1 MEKIKG
7 SNSTGLYQN
16 KLKNNDI
23 AYYYTLKI
31 NGKVQW
37 FKVGTKNNGY
47 GVSDAR
53 IARNKKYNEIHNI
66 EKKDTQKMGR
76 QKRTVP
82 LYDEVMHQ
90 FIDYKIANK
99 LKTKTYDNYLGT
111 YNKRVKPFIGYI
123 PIDKITQENVE
134 DMIKLHRKSPTDA
147 LSLKSLNTIL
157 DVIRMVYKFARQK
170 DIYNGKD
177 ITEDIEKFQF
187 DNTRERWLDKEE
199 VTMLLDYTKENIE
212 DRNVYLCILLCVLT
226 GARMNVVVNI
236 KTKDINLK
244 NKTIKLEDRKN
255 ENDKSYYGY
264 INDKYFDILKE
275 QVEYAKSINSILLLT
290 DGSKDMNRGR
300 YYSQRKIQPILDEL
314 FNQEIDKKD
323 LKNRMVGHN
332 LRHSFGSI
340 LVNSGVDIY
349 TVQKLMHHRDLRM
362 TMRYSKMGDK
372 IKREGIDNLDF

>member
-16 KLKNNDI
+16 KLKNKDI

-53 IARNKKYNEIHNI
+53 IARSKKYNDIHNI

-82 LYDEVMHQ
+82 FYDEVMNQ
-90 FIDYKIANK
+90 YIKYKIENK
-99 LKTKTYDNYLGT
+99 IKTKTYDNYLGT
-111 YNKRVKPFIGYI
+111 YNKRVKSFIGGI
-123 PIDKITQENVE
+123 PIDKITKEQIEN
-134 DMIKLHRKSPTDA
+134 IILRHRTSETNPLA
-147 LSLKSLNTIL
+147 LKSLNTLL
-157 DVIRMVYKFARQK
+157 DVIRMVYKYAREN
-170 DIYNGKD
+170 DIYDGKD
-177 ITEDIEKFQF
+177 ITANIEKFEF

-199 VTMLLDYTKENIE
+199 VTMLLDYTKENVE
-212 DRNVYLCILLCVLT
+212 DKNTYLCILLCCLT
-226 GARMNVVVNI
+226 GARMNVIVNI
-236 KTKDINLK
+236 EVNDINLK
-244 NKTIKLEDRKN
+244 SKTIKLEDAKN
-255 ENDKSYYGY
+255 DRDKTYFGY

-275 QVEYAKSINSILLLT
+275 QVEYANSINSTLLLT
-290 DGSKDMNRGR
+290 DESKDKNRAR

-314 FNQEIDKKD
+314 FNQGIDIKDKK
-323 LKNRMVGHN
+323 NRVVGHS

-340 LVNSGVDIY
+340 LINSGVDIY
-349 TVQKLMHHRDLRM
+349 TVQKLMHHSDIRM
-362 TMRYSKMGDK
+362 TQRYSKMGDE